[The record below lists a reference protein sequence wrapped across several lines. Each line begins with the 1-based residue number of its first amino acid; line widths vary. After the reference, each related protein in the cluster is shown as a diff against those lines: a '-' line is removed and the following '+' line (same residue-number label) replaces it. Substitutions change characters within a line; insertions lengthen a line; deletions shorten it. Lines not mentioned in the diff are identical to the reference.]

1 MSADFQRLA
10 SVRARQRS
18 RRMRGV
24 QAVSALGMGAG
35 LIALGW
41 LAAPKLPGLLLP
53 MLGQGVAALS
63 PAAWLVVDAH
73 GEARGRVETVEP
85 HTGIIRVSSGFLGLM
100 SVALLVTPETLIVVG
115 DKEGGFGDIRQGE
128 RVVAAYEARRGAL
141 EAKRV
146 EVFPPSRA
154 GN

>member
-1 MSADFQRLA
+1 MRWVWAVWALA
-10 SVRARQRS
+10 
-18 RRMRGV
+18 
-24 QAVSALGMGAG
+24 MGIG
-35 LIALGW
+35 IVLGW
-41 LAAPKLPGLLLP
+41 LVAPRLTGLRLPV
-53 MLGQGVAALS
+53 LGQGVAASS

-73 GEARGRVETVEP
+73 GEARGRVETVEV

-128 RVVAAYEARRGAL
+128 RVVAAYEVRRGAL
-141 EAKRV
+141 EATRV
-146 EVFPPSRA
+146 EVFPPPGA